1 MSGIDDGR
9 PIHDLMRG
17 PPPAQGSSSARN
29 RTRSD
34 SSVDENANRGA
45 RMLSSS
51 SNGSSS
57 YGNMHRVL
65 TNEDA
70 PNTRRENSQEESAI
84 DFRHSEE
91 HALILQQASGE
102 IEQDDANARSNHQ
115 DHDVTGDN
123 ESDSGASSTNGE
135 NYTVPVDEEGVPIQ
149 SPYTAFVSSHLRIRG
164 ESVHPNRI
172 PQGATW
178 TKLTDAKINGM
189 KPVRAMCI
197 NVPAALIQRDAVNFA
212 EWTLPAGDG
221 ASRAFATAALTS
233 ALFAGT
239 AMGIPCGNH
248 AERQR
253 AEAQNRSNSSG
264 SGSRSGGG
272 RKERVAELVDVD
284 RYAYIP
290 STNQQDELPMFRIMY
305 EEIKNRT
312 DTDVTFIRVW
322 ILIFDETHSTS
333 ELLGQVITINSS
345 LMRSQ
350 SASGQDP
357 IHRSRG
363 YTAEVERRRKSG
375 FSSNNL
381 HQNFESTVGMQ
392 YSRIHTMESYYH
404 MLKLH
409 AGNTVHNRGRMF
421 VSDFEAHMDEAWGRR
436 KLRGDLENGHG
447 SYHPAAPEF
456 VFNAKRE
463 ESLRYGATNFDGSA
477 ADIHPKYLS
486 TASYW
491 NDDVFTIPVNSDIW
505 MCASID
511 RRTIM
516 ELPLPRPLQNQVVP
530 GDDLMRLFIEYN
542 EEQKKA
548 LASFH
553 SEQAGQNEGEGEAA
567 EEAEEADEADE
578 HVDESGNQGQGSMDD
593 IDEADEE
600 HEETAQDLANRMQL
614 DDDSSGEEED
624 MQPMRRLRRI
634 VVEDE
639 VDDEQHTSDVQEEV
653 QRPITSADHAA
664 FRSFATGK
672 DETQRRENEALRSF
686 IQRFDSMND
695 SLVSNAVQG
704 SDSLFLKGDKEG
716 CYRIKTEKMT
726 DRIATESSRIYS
738 GIVNPWF
745 VKSQR
750 DIEDR
755 RSKLEEMGC
764 EDPEEFKK
772 IDDDERA
779 NLERLHKVKRDLT
792 QYHLRCLEQC
802 YHSAR
807 DRTTLPS
814 GYKAAHSQLEKLV
827 KENGGRASM
836 AFPPNKK
843 GKQITAKD
851 RQVWHELQEWLG
863 LIFSKDALIEGRDRH
878 IMVRSMH
885 LISLIAIPTRLTY
898 DIIQIYIWQDE
909 MYLQSF
915 DVYAEQRF
923 VLIICSERGKGK
935 SVRAERLGKLLPEG
949 FAATQ
954 AASSARAGMNGMK
967 NHIRTI
973 SRIQ

>member
-9 PIHDLMRG
+9 PIQDLMQG
-17 PPPAQGSSSARN
+17 PAPVHGSSI
-29 RTRSD
+29 
-34 SSVDENANRGA
+34 DENANEVA
-45 RMLSSS
+45 RTLSSS

-65 TNEDA
+65 VNEQA
-70 PNTRRENSQEESAI
+70 PNAPLENSQEDSAVE
-84 DFRHSEE
+84 FHHSEE
-91 HALILQQASGE
+91 HALMLQTANDLVE
-102 IEQDDANARSNHQ
+102 RHDANTRSNHG
-115 DHDVTGDN
+115 DHGVVGDN
-123 ESDSGASSTNGE
+123 ESDADSSSTNGE
-135 NYTVPVDEEGVPIQ
+135 NYNVAVDEEGVPIQ
-149 SPYTAFVSSHLRIRG
+149 SPYAAFVSSHLRIVG
-164 ESVHPNRI
+164 DSVHPNKI
-172 PQGATW
+172 PQGSTW

-197 NVPAALIQRDAVNFA
+197 NVPASLIQRDAVNFA

-221 ASRAFATAALTS
+221 ASRAFATAALTG

-239 AMGIPCGNH
+239 HMGMPCGNH

-253 AEAQNRSNSSG
+253 MEAKNHSSSSG
-264 SGSRSGGG
+264 SDSHSGGG
-272 RKERVAELVDVD
+272 RKERVAPLVDVD
-284 RYAYIP
+284 RYVYIP
-290 STNQQDELPMFRIMY
+290 STDQQDELPMFRIMY
-305 EEIKNRT
+305 EEIKNRA

-322 ILIFDETHSTS
+322 LLIFDETHSTS
-333 ELLGQVITINSS
+333 ELLGQVITSNSL

-363 YTAEVERRRKSG
+363 HTAEVERRRKSG
-375 FSSNNL
+375 FSANNL

-392 YSRIHTMESYYH
+392 YGRIHTMESYYH
-404 MLKLH
+404 LLKLH

-421 VSDFEAHMDEAWGRR
+421 VADFESHMDEAWGRR

-491 NDDVFTIPVNSDIW
+491 DADVFTIPVNGDIW
-505 MCASID
+505 MCASVD

-516 ELPLPRPLQNQVVP
+516 DLPLPRPLQNQVVA

-542 EEQKKA
+542 EDKKKA
-548 LASFH
+548 LAAFR
-553 SEQAGQNEGEGEAA
+553 SEQAGQDESEVEASEGVAA
-567 EEAEEADEADE
+567 N
-578 HVDESGNQGQGSMDD
+578 VDESGNQEHDSMDD
-593 IDEADEE
+593 VDEAPNDR
-600 HEETAQDLANRMQL
+600 EETAQDLADRMQL
-614 DDDSSGEEED
+614 DGGSQASEEEV
-624 MQPMRRLRRI
+624 QPTRRLRRI
-634 VVEDE
+634 VIEDE
-639 VDDEQHTSDVQEEV
+639 VDDEQPDSDVQAEV
-653 QRPITSADHAA
+653 QNPITSADHAA

-695 SLVSNAVQG
+695 NLVSNAVQS

-755 RSKLEEMGC
+755 RSKLEETGC
-764 EDPEEFKK
+764 EDPDEFKK
-772 IDDDERA
+772 IDDDEHA
-779 NLERLHKVKRDLT
+779 NLERLHRVKRDLT

-836 AFPPNKK
+836 AFPPNKR
-843 GKQITAKD
+843 GKQITASD

-878 IMVRSMH
+878 IMVCNIYCIKY
-885 LISLIAIPTRLTY
+885 ISDLLNCNSNLT
-898 DIIQIYIWQDE
+898 
-909 MYLQSF
+909 
-915 DVYAEQRF
+915 
-923 VLIICSERGKGK
+923 
-935 SVRAERLGKLLPEG
+935 
-949 FAATQ
+949 
-954 AASSARAGMNGMK
+954 
-967 NHIRTI
+967 HI
-973 SRIQ
+973 